1 MSGFRPGSRPSA
13 RSLRDLD
20 TVVRPV
26 PPRSAGPTEPARPT
40 SRYKPGVRR

>member
-20 TVVRPV
+20 TVVRP
-26 PPRSAGPTEPARPT
+26 APARPM

>member
-20 TVVRPV
+20 TVVRPASV
-26 PPRSAGPTEPARPT
+26 GGPD
-40 SRYKPGVRR
+40 